1 MFDVAAGE
9 RSSSACQ
16 DSSRHPSHVRLL
28 STPTLHVAH
37 CAPIVV
43 ADDQLSVCGSGLT
56 AVTIQTLYYLNHL
69 RRLGSA
75 SCPNLPSAESHSLL
89 LCLTEQTHAHLLV
102 LAHLGQILH
111 WNLTGAS
118 SQHAP
123 RRLPVTVPTNA
134 SSPSKTHVSLR
145 A

>member
-1 MFDVAAGE
+1 MCLLFDVAAGE

-16 DSSRHPSHVRLL
+16 DSSRHPAHVRLL
-28 STPTLHVAH
+28 STPTLHIAH

-102 LAHLGQILH
+102 LAHLGDAL
-111 WNLTGAS
+111 L
-118 SQHAP
+118 
-123 RRLPVTVPTNA
+123 
-134 SSPSKTHVSLR
+134 KVSLLAALHPQHLHTCALMNWINPALFELR
-145 A
+145 R